1 MEFVFVI
8 SELILKILIHN
19 FFFKPTLTERA
30 ANDLHFSQK
39 LSKNNFFWR
48 RNEFLKKTLEIPKIR
63 IAHISKFLGGGALSR
78 GF

>member
-19 FFFKPTLTERA
+19 FFFKPTLSERA
-30 ANDLHFSQK
+30 ANGLHFSQK
-39 LSKNNFFWR
+39 LSKNKSFWR

-63 IAHISKFLGGGALSR
+63 IAHISKFLGGALSR

>member
-19 FFFKPTLTERA
+19 FFVKPTLPERA
-30 ANDLHFSQK
+30 ANHLHFSQK
-39 LSKNNFFWR
+39 LSKNKFFWR

-63 IAHISKFLGGGALSR
+63 NAHISKFLVGGALSR